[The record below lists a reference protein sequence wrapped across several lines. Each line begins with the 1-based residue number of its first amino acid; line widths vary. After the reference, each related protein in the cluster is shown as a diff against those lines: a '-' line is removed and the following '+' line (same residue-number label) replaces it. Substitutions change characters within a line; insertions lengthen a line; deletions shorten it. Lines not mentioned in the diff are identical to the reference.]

1 MGGVSLISFL
11 KVVIFQ
17 LNNVKLSLEFFNKT
31 NTAFNVSREGFIKL
45 LN

>member
-1 MGGVSLISFL
+1 MV
-11 KVVIFQ
+11 FQ

-31 NTAFNVSREGFIKL
+31 DVAFSVFREGFIKF